1 MKRLSLLIAFV
12 TCIVIG
18 AEAQKKVYD
27 ESLDAMQQIK
37 EATELAQ
44 KTGRYVLC
52 QVGGN
57 WCPWCLRFADFAKND
72 SVIAPLIEE
81 NFVYIHVNYSKGNKN
96 EKAMRFLGN
105 PGRFGYPAFVVLNRE
120 GQPIHIQES
129 ASLEEGKGYS
139 RQQVEKF
146 LRLWNR
152 KAVEAEATLVEEA
165 YQKQDTAK
173 LYQFFDHWAEDIT
186 SNENDTTNY
195 EWLNE
200 RVAEAHKVFA
210 AFYQPLQLEKIGF
223 RSLQYQDYPY
233 FIVQNELYKISV
245 ADTLPFKPDEL
256 EAYYTERIRQTYSDD
271 SIRQKKL
278 EYLQS
283 EINLGRMSLVFDDD
297 GFFYTPW
304 RQINTTEIESL
315 RNREFRPRVSFPN
328 KKIVYLTDKYKKLL
342 DDFLGDQHVD
352 LGTESIMQVA
362 YAKDESRQR
371 MEFLMKAAKIFYG
384 HWGGYWQYETY
395 PEATSIIFD
404 REMQRA
410 VVFFR
415 CVYEGGEVYLEK
427 KDGEWTIFSGRLTW
441 IE

>member
-1 MKRLSLLIAFV
+1 MKKLFLLLALALGVAFS
-12 TCIVIG
+12 G
-18 AEAQKKVYD
+18 QAQVKVYD
-27 ESLDAMQQIK
+27 ESLDAMQQIQ

-44 KTGRYVLC
+44 KSDRYVLC

-57 WCPWCLRFADFAKND
+57 WCPWCLRFADFAKKD
-72 SVIAPLIEE
+72 SVIAPLIEQ
-81 NFVYIHVNYSKGNKN
+81 NYVYIHVNYSKGNKN
-96 EKAMRFLGN
+96 LKAMRFLGN
-105 PGRFGYPAFVVLNRE
+105 PGRFGYPVFVVLNRE
-120 GQPIHIQES
+120 GQSIHIQES

-139 RQQVEKF
+139 RQKVEKF

-152 KAVEAEATLVEEA
+152 KTVEAEATLLEEA
-165 YQKQDTAK
+165 YQKQDTTK
-173 LYQFFDHWAEDIT
+173 LYEFFDHWAEDIT

-195 EWLNE
+195 KWLNE

-233 FIVQNELYKISV
+233 FIVQNNLFKISI

-256 EAYYTERIRQTYSDD
+256 KAYYTNRIRQTYPDD
-271 SIRQKKL
+271 SSRQKKL
-278 EYLQS
+278 EFLQR
-283 EINLGRMSLVFDDD
+283 EIDIGRIHLVFDDD
-297 GFFYTPW
+297 WFYEPW
-304 RQINTTEIESL
+304 GQINTTEIESL
-315 RNREFRPRVSFPN
+315 RNSEFRPQVSFPN
-328 KKIVYLTDKYKKLL
+328 KKIVYLTDGYKKML

-395 PEATSIIFD
+395 PKANQIIFD

-427 KDGEWTIFSGRLTW
+427 KDGEWTIVSGKLTW

>member
-1 MKRLSLLIAFV
+1 MKKLALLLAFV
-12 TCIVIG
+12 AVCFG
-18 AEAQKKVYD
+18 GQAQVKVYD
-27 ESLDAMQQIK
+27 ESLDAMQQIQ
-37 EATELAQ
+37 EATALAQ
-44 KTGRYVLC
+44 KTNRYVLC

-57 WCPWCLRFADFAKND
+57 WCPWCLRFADFTKND

-152 KAVEAEATLVEEA
+152 KTVEAEATLLEEA
-165 YQKQDTAK
+165 YQKQDTTK
-173 LYQFFDHWAEDIT
+173 LYEFFDHWAEDIT

-195 EWLNE
+195 KWLNE

-233 FIVQNELYKISV
+233 FIVQNNLFKISI

-256 EAYYTERIRQTYSDD
+256 KAYYTNRIRQTYPDD
-271 SIRQKKL
+271 STRQKKL
-278 EYLQS
+278 EFLQR
-283 EINLGRMSLVFDDD
+283 EIDIGRIHLVFDDD
-297 GFFYTPW
+297 WFYEPW
-304 RQINTTEIESL
+304 GQINTTEIESL
-315 RNREFRPRVSFPN
+315 RNSEFRPQVSSPN
-328 KKIVYLTDKYKKLL
+328 KKIVYLTDGYKKML

-395 PEATSIIFD
+395 PKANQIIFD

-427 KDGEWTIFSGRLTW
+427 KDGEWTIVSGKLTW

>member
-1 MKRLSLLIAFV
+1 MKKLFLLFALVAGVAF
-12 TCIVIG
+12 G
-18 AEAQKKVYD
+18 GRAQVKVYD
-27 ESLDAMQQIK
+27 ESIDAMQQIK

-44 KTGRYVLC
+44 KSGRYVLC

-57 WCPWCLRFADFAKND
+57 WCPWCLRFADFAKKD
-72 SVIAPLIEE
+72 SVIAPLIEQ
-81 NFVYIHVNYSKGNKN
+81 NYVYIHVNYSKGNKN
-96 EKAMRFLGN
+96 LKAMRFLGN
-105 PGRFGYPAFVVLNRE
+105 PGRFGYPVFVILDSE
-120 GQPIHIQES
+120 GKPIHTQES
-129 ASLEEGKGYS
+129 ESLEEGKGYS
-139 RQQVEKF
+139 RQKVEKF
-146 LRLWNR
+146 LRLWTR
-152 KAVEAEATLVEEA
+152 KTVEAEATLLEEA
-165 YQKQDTAK
+165 YQKQDTTK
-173 LYQFFDHWAEDIT
+173 LYEFFDHWAEDIT

-195 EWLNE
+195 KWLNE

-233 FIVQNELYKISV
+233 FIVQNNLFKISI

-256 EAYYTERIRQTYSDD
+256 KAYYTNRIRQTYPDD
-271 SIRQKKL
+271 SSRQKKL
-278 EYLQS
+278 EFLQR
-283 EINLGRMSLVFDDD
+283 EIDIGRIHLVFDDD
-297 GFFYTPW
+297 WFYEPW
-304 RQINTTEIESL
+304 GQINTTEIESL
-315 RNREFRPRVSFPN
+315 RNSEFRPQVSFPN
-328 KKIVYLTDKYKKLL
+328 KKIVYLTDGYKKML

-395 PEATSIIFD
+395 PKANQIIFD

-415 CVYEGGEVYLEK
+415 CVYEGGEAYMEK
-427 KDGEWTIFSGRLTW
+427 QNGEWTVVSGRLTW